1 MACTGN
7 ALQLPAENDMDNFDK
22 MISGLLLVLVTC
34 TTALIFTGKDDSQ
47 ATGNENRQLPARQ
60 HVTHPEFD
68 NKISLAKKIMAENNL
83 EKTETLVD
91 LLISQFPYEGEPYF
105 LRGDLL
111 VRRQQPIAAMHEY
124 KSAVELN
131 PDFLDK
137 KTPLFQ
143 GKKIKF
149 TLQEAMTA
157 IETGLQ
163 QEPGN
168 MQLKNDRKIF
178 YYMKRKLA
186 GGCG

>member
-1 MACTGN
+1 
-7 ALQLPAENDMDNFDK
+7 MDNFDK
-22 MISGLLLVLVTC
+22 LISGLLIVLVTC
-34 TTALIFTGKDDSQ
+34 TTALIFTRKGDSQ
-47 ATGNENRQLPARQ
+47 MAGNENRQLPARQ
-60 HVTHPEFD
+60 HVTHPELD
-68 NKISLAKKIMAENNL
+68 NQIGLAKKILAENNL
-83 EKTETLVD
+83 EKTAALVD

-124 KSAVELN
+124 RSAVELN

-137 KTPLFQ
+137 KTQLFQ

-149 TLQEAMTA
+149 TLEEARSA

-168 MQLKNDRKIF
+168 LQLKDDRKVF